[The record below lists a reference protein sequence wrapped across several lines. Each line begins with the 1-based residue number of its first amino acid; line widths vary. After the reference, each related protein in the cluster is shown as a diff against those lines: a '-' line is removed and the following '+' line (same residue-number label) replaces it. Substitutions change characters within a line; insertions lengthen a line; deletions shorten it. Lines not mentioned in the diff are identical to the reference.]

1 MKWPGMLLM
10 TFAALVAGSCTG
22 NNAPPQDNPSAG
34 ITAPAQT
41 SSQGQT
47 PVAKNSTPS
56 KAQAVKENVPPPDAQ
71 YTLFCEVYRG
81 PGHVQKAMEA
91 IRQLKVLTKR
101 DGWHALHAEDQS
113 TVYFGYYRTINDALN
128 NPTETKRAQEDRRMI
143 DDQRDALGNR
153 RFPNAL
159 FVAVDAADPKAPP
172 EWNLANAP
180 ANMFWSLQIAA
191 YQGSPDRKQYA
202 VDAVSTLRAHGIP
215 AFFYHGDTISSVCVG
230 EWPRSAVKQQDSR
243 DDAHA
248 VDPSQPIMV
257 FSDQLPPDM
266 SPEVYRNGQ
275 RVKVEA
281 PKLEIEDP
289 TLADMIKKF
298 PTHAINGEDHARSG
312 GGVTVKDPSFLVQVP
327 HRGGV
332 EALEQKD
339 TIPGPTNA
347 PDAAADAILN
357 QQPAAQQPTQPGL
370 GKLRSIGDQ

>member
-1 MKWPGMLLM
+1 MKLPGMLLM
-10 TFAALVAGSCTG
+10 AVTALVAGSCTG
-22 NNAPPQDNPSAG
+22 NNPPPQDTPSAG
-34 ITAPAQT
+34 ITAPAQDH
-41 SSQGQT
+41 GQA
-47 PVAKNSTPS
+47 PAAKNSASSNAPTM
-56 KAQAVKENVPPPDAQ
+56 KENVPPKDAQ

-91 IRQLKVLTKR
+91 IRQLKILTKR
-101 DGWHALHAEDQS
+101 DGWHALHGEDQS
-113 TVYFGYYRTINDALN
+113 TVYYGYYSTYDDVLN
-128 NPTETKRAQEDRRMI
+128 NPAETKRAQEDRRMI
-143 DDQRDALGNR
+143 ENIRDELGNR
-153 RFPNAL
+153 RFPNVL
-159 FVAVDAADPKAPP
+159 FMAVDMPDPKAPP

-191 YQGSPDRKQYA
+191 YQGSPERKKYA
-202 VDAVSTLRAHGIP
+202 VDGVTKLRALGIP
-215 AFFYHGDTISSVCVG
+215 AFYYHGDTISSVCVG
-230 EWPRSAVKQQDSR
+230 EWPKSAVKQQDSR

-248 VDPSQPIMV
+248 VDPTQPIMV

-289 TLADMIKKF
+289 SLADMIKKF
-298 PTHAINGEDHARSG
+298 PTHAINGEEHARSG
-312 GGVTVKDPSFLVQVP
+312 GGVTIKDPSFLVQVP
-327 HRGGV
+327 HRGGI

-339 TIPGPTNA
+339 PNPLQTNA